1 VSRDGTN
8 SLKGIF
14 PSAVDTAAFGDTVNT
29 SVRGPDLSPELDGLM
44 NVKNTA
50 SFSKKSRYARCLTA
64 EIRDTG
70 NPLQAAYGKAGEKAA
85 LTAIPDAMV
94 VFRSEQTILTGAQII
109 RDMGNLFP
117 SPTRFELSLVEF
129 TFDVSSPGLEAI
141 RRQAIHRARQT
152 CSLVDD
158 TGRRTFYVGSRHSP
172 WQLRVYDKKGIV
184 RIEFVF
190 RREFLF
196 KNGLLHPIDL
206 LKLRVFD
213 LEQLVTFR
221 RVSPEHLEEAAPD
234 RSAKWREGVV
244 RWAER
249 WPISKLPS
257 YLRDHGISPGKVL
270 RPTQLQR
277 KIESMQRQFIW

>member
-1 VSRDGTN
+1 
-8 SLKGIF
+8 
-14 PSAVDTAAFGDTVNT
+14 VDTAAKIDTAVI
-29 SVRGPDLSPELDGLM
+29 SVRGDDLSPELDGLA
-44 NVKNTA
+44 NVTNTA
-50 SFSKKSRYARCLTA
+50 GFSKKKKFGFARYMTA
-64 EIRDTG
+64 EISDTG
-70 NPLQAAYGKAGEKAA
+70 NPLQTAYAKAGEKAP
-85 LTAIPDAMV
+85 LTKIPDGKV
-94 VFRSEQTILTGAQII
+94 VFRSEKTILTGAQII

-117 SPTRFELSLVEF
+117 TKTRFEFSQVEF
-129 TFDVSSPGLEAI
+129 TFDVSAAALATI

-158 TGRRTFYVGSRHSP
+158 TGRRTLYVGSRHSP
-172 WQLRVYDKKGIV
+172 WQLRVYDKAERIV

-221 RVSPEHLEEAAPD
+221 RVSPERLEEAAPD
-234 RSAKWREGVV
+234 RSAKWREGVI

-249 WPISKLPS
+249 WPISKLPA
-257 YLRDHGISPGKVL
+257 YLRDQGIPPGKVL
-270 RPTQLQR
+270 RRTQLQK
-277 KIESMQRQFIW
+277 KIMSMQKNFIW